1 MKSWLRLSS
10 QIALC
15 SVLAT
20 VSAPATGRA
29 QSSKQLVPAPA
40 AQQPASLVRVVRV
53 VVDKDSPA
61 VEIISNHPITP
72 SIQKLDN
79 PSRLV
84 IDLPNATLIQRRKRL
99 DFRSDQISAVRVD
112 QYQTAPA
119 IVRVV
124 VDLLAPTA
132 YTWDAAGNRLMVRLR
147 PDESARKASE
157 PPTVP
162 ALTSGVQP
170 AVVPVSPGTSGAVV
184 LAGSRVATGSSVSA
198 GADAAILHLGRGG
211 EVHVCPGTTVS
222 VTASPDGRTLM
233 LGMSTGALEAHYKL
247 EASAD
252 SVVTPDFRILLA
264 GPGEFHY
271 AISADSRGNTCV
283 RSLPGNTASVIVNE
297 LMGDGTY
304 QVKPS
309 EQIVFHSGR
318 LTEASSAAPAG
329 CGCPPAPVPVMRTAT
344 PSVPPIPEEKL
355 PASVRLAQPGEEV
368 KPVPP
373 PESTSSLR
381 SSGPPPSQVT
391 LSVTGPETAALPP
404 AKPDEVHVQVDAPL
418 VFRASD
424 PLPPPPAPTREAQR
438 LPVVLS
444 QGPAPLQTTVMP
456 PPAPVPV
463 PASAKPQHHGV
474 FGKIKGFFAAIF
486 R

>member
-1 MKSWLRLSS
+1 MKPCLRLGP
-10 QIALC
+10 QFVWCVAL
-15 SVLAT
+15 LAF
-20 VSAPATGRA
+20 SALGWTQETPGSAG
-29 QSSKQLVPAPA
+29 QVNA
-40 AQQPASLVRVVRV
+40 AVRIVRVVMDR
-53 VVDKDSPA
+53 DSPA
-61 VEIISNHPITP
+61 VEVISNRPLTP
-72 SIQKLDN
+72 AIQKLDN

-84 IDLPNATLIQRRKRL
+84 IDLPNATLVQRRKRL
-99 DFRSDQISAVRVD
+99 DFRSDQISGVRVD
-112 QYQTAPA
+112 QFQAAAPA

-124 VDLLAPTA
+124 VDLLSPTS
-132 YTWDAAGNRLMVRLR
+132 YTWDAAGNRLMVRLHA
-147 PDESARKASE
+147 DESARKAE
-157 PPTVP
+157 TPTVP
-162 ALTSGVQP
+162 ALTSGPTPV
-170 AVVPVSPGTSGAVV
+170 VVPVSPGTSGNVV

-198 GADAAILHLGRGG
+198 GVDTAILRLGRGG

-283 RSLPGNTASVIVNE
+283 RALPGNTASVIVNE

-304 QVKPS
+304 QVKPA

-318 LTEASSAAPAG
+318 LTAASSTTPAG
-329 CGCPPAPVPVMRTAT
+329 CGCPPAPVPVMRTST
-344 PSVPPIPEEKL
+344 PDAPPIPEDKL
-355 PASVRLAQPGEEV
+355 PASVRLAQPGDDV

-373 PESTSSLR
+373 PESGAGLR
-381 SSGPPPSQVT
+381 STGAPPSQVT

-404 AKPDEVHVQVDAPL
+404 SKPDDVHVQVDAPL
-418 VFRASD
+418 VFRAND
-424 PLPPPPAPTREAQR
+424 PPPAPPAPTREAQQ
-438 LPVVLS
+438 LPVTMARA
-444 QGPAPLQTTVMP
+444 PAALQTTVTA
-456 PPAPVPV
+456 PPAPA
-463 PASAKPQHHGV
+463 PAQNKPEHHGV

>member
-1 MKSWLRLSS
+1 MKSCLRLGPQSVCL
-10 QIALC
+10 ALLLTF
-15 SVLAT
+15 SALGWAQSP
-20 VSAPATGRA
+20 SAPGQGT
-29 QSSKQLVPAPA
+29 
-40 AQQPASLVRVVRV
+40 ASVRIVRVVME
-53 VVDKDSPA
+53 KDSPA
-61 VEIISNHPITP
+61 VEVISNRPLTP
-72 SIQKLDN
+72 AIQKLDN

-84 IDLPNATLIQRRKRL
+84 IDLPNATLVQRRKRL
-99 DFRSDQISAVRVD
+99 DFRSDQISGVRVD
-112 QYQTAPA
+112 QFQAAAPA

-124 VDLLAPTA
+124 VDLLSPTS
-132 YTWDAAGNRLMVRLR
+132 YTWDAAGNRLMVRLH
-147 PDESARKASE
+147 PDENARKAD
-157 PPTVP
+157 PPSVP
-162 ALTSGVQP
+162 ALTSGVTP
-170 AVVPVSPGTSGAVV
+170 AVLPVSPGTSGTVV
-184 LAGSRVATGSSVSA
+184 MAGSRVATGSSVSA
-198 GADAAILHLGRGG
+198 GVDTAILRLGRGG

-233 LGMSTGALEAHYKL
+233 MGMSTGALEAHYRL

-283 RSLPGNTASVIVNE
+283 RALPGNTASVIVNE

-304 QVKPS
+304 QVKPA

-318 LTEASSAAPAG
+318 LMEASNTMPAG
-329 CGCPPAPVPVMRTAT
+329 CGCPPPPVPVMRAAAALDT
-344 PSVPPIPEEKL
+344 PIPEDKL
-355 PASVRLAQPGEEV
+355 PASARLAQPDEAV

-373 PESTSSLR
+373 PESGAGLR

-404 AKPDEVHVQVDAPL
+404 ARPDEVHVQVDAPL

-424 PLPPPPAPTREAQR
+424 PPPPPPAPMRAAQQ
-438 LPVVLS
+438 LPVTMA
-444 QGPAPLQTTVMP
+444 QAPASMQTTVSAPP
-456 PPAPVPV
+456 PPAP
-463 PASAKPQHHGV
+463 AQAKPEHRGV

>member
-1 MKSWLRLSS
+1 
-10 QIALC
+10 
-15 SVLAT
+15 
-20 VSAPATGRA
+20 
-29 QSSKQLVPAPA
+29 
-40 AQQPASLVRVVRV
+40 VVIE
-53 VVDKDSPA
+53 KDSPV
-61 VEIISNHPITP
+61 VEVVSTRPLTP
-72 SIQKLDN
+72 AIQRLDN
-79 PSRLV
+79 PARLV
-84 IDLPNATLIQRRKRL
+84 IDLPNATLVQRRKRI
-99 DFRSDQISAVRVD
+99 DFRSDQISGVRVD
-112 QYQTAPA
+112 QFQAAAPA

-124 VDLLAPTA
+124 VDLLSPVA
-132 YTWDAAGNRLMVRLR
+132 YTWDAAGNRLRVRLR
-147 PDESARKASE
+147 PDESGRQASE
-157 PPTVP
+157 PPSVP
-162 ALTSGVQP
+162 AFTSGATP
-170 AVVPVSPGTSGAVV
+170 AVVPVSPGTSGTVV
-184 LAGSRVATGSSVSA
+184 MAGSRVATGSSVSA
-198 GADAAILHLGRGG
+198 GVDTAILRLGRGG

-283 RSLPGNTASVIVNE
+283 RALPGNTASVIVNE

-304 QVKPS
+304 QVKPA

-318 LTEASSAAPAG
+318 LTEASNTTPVG
-329 CGCPPAPVPVMRTAT
+329 CGCPPAPVPVMRTST
-344 PSVPPIPEEKL
+344 PDTPPIPEDKL
-355 PASVRLAQPGEEV
+355 PASVRLAQPGDDV

-373 PESTSSLR
+373 PESGAGLR
-381 SSGPPPSQVT
+381 STGPPPSQVT

-404 AKPDEVHVQVDAPL
+404 ERAEEVHVQVDAPL

-424 PLPPPPAPTREAQR
+424 QAPPPAPTREAQR
-438 LPVVLS
+438 LPVTVS
-444 QGPAPLQTTVMP
+444 QAPAPLQTTVTP
-456 PPAPVPV
+456 PPVAAP
-463 PASAKPQHHGV
+463 AQAKPEHHGV